1 MSQIIEEEEINQREV
16 DVKNKYQELWD
27 IIKELEY
34 GN

>member
-1 MSQIIEEEEINQREV
+1 VSKIIEEEEENQRKV
-16 DVKNKYQELWD
+16 NLKNKYKEHWE